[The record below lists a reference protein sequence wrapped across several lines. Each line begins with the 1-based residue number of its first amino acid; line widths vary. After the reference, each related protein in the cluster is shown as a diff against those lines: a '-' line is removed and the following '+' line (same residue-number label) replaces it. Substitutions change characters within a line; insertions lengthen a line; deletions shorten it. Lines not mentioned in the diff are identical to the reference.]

1 MCSLNFMRYIKTFKF
16 SGSKQ
21 QLVSQFVAS
30 TRIISKYNAQIALQ
44 MQNWD
49 LDKAIHWF
57 HEHKNDDEYKNGA
70 ETEFDSNEKEQG
82 KVFVLPS
89 LKSSNQKIV
98 SIDIF
103 MNFQTNECYFQM
115 SYV

>member
-1 MCSLNFMRYIKTFKF
+1 MRYIKTFQF

-21 QLVSQFVAS
+21 HLVSQFVAS
-30 TRIISKYNAQIALQ
+30 TRIINRNNAQIALQ

-57 HEHKNDDEYKNGA
+57 HEHKNDDEYKHGA

-82 KVFVLPS
+82 KVFFSPS
-89 LKSSNQKIV
+89 LKSSNQNDSK
-98 SIDIF
+98 SK
-103 MNFQTNECYFQM
+103 
-115 SYV
+115 

>member
-1 MCSLNFMRYIKTFKF
+1 MCSSNFIRYIKTFQF

-30 TRIISKYNAQIALQ
+30 TRMINRKNAQEALQ

-57 HEHKNDDEYKNGA
+57 HEHKNDDEYKDGA
-70 ETEFDSNEKEQG
+70 ETEFDSDEKEQG
-82 KVFVLPS
+82 IAFVLLS
-89 LKSSNQKIV
+89 LKSSN
-98 SIDIF
+98 
-103 MNFQTNECYFQM
+103 
-115 SYV
+115 